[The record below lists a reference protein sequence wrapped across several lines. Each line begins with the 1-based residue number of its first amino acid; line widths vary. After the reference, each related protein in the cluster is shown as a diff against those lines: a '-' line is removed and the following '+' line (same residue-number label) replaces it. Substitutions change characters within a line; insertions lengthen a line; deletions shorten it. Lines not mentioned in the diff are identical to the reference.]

1 MKVSMADRTEKFT
14 IITIQS
20 QAEKVNEVCQQI
32 LNELHEKSYSSDDIF
47 GVHLALEEALVN
59 AVKHGNNNDPA
70 KKVVIE
76 YSVSDQKLEV
86 NIIDEGTGFNPCNI
100 PDPRCDGNVYKY
112 GGRGLL
118 LMREFMDFVEYNK
131 AGNTVHMVRLKDSDK
146 YSS

>member
-1 MKVSMADRTEKFT
+1 MKVSMAERTEKFT
-14 IITIQS
+14 VITIKS
-20 QAEKVNEVCQQI
+20 QAEQVNEVCQQI
-32 LNELHEKSYSSDDIF
+32 LDELQKKDYSSDDIF

-76 YSVSDQKLEV
+76 YSVTNQKLEV
-86 NIIDEGTGFNPCNI
+86 NITDEGTGFKPCSI
-100 PDPRCDGNVYKY
+100 PDPRCCDNVYKF

-131 AGNTVHMVRLKDSDK
+131 EGNTVHMVRLRNSEK